1 MAQHTRADS
10 GPNGRTSADNQSVG
24 QLVASVTR
32 DLGALV
38 RGEIQLAKAELQ
50 GSAISAAK
58 GSAMF
63 IVAALLVG
71 LAFFMLCFAAAY
83 GLVALGLHEALAFL
97 VVAGVFV
104 VLAAVVGL
112 LGLRS
117 MKQIGPPALTISS
130 VQDAKALVQRGKDDD
145 SDDQKDEQKKLE
157 RDLDDEDEFGFR

>member
-1 MAQHTRADS
+1 MAQQSGADAR
-10 GPNGRTSADNQSVG
+10 PNGRTSADNQSIG
-24 QLVASVTR
+24 QLVANATR

-50 GSAISAAK
+50 SSAIAAVK

-97 VVAGVFV
+97 VVALVFV
-104 VLAAVVGL
+104 VLAALVAF

-117 MKQIGPPALTISS
+117 MKRIGPPTLTIDS
-130 VQDAKALVQRGKDDD
+130 VQETKALIRRGDHA
-145 SDDQKDEQKKLE
+145 DEE
-157 RDLDDEDEFGFR
+157 DESTGDLDELVDEESRRTS